1 MAGGVGGR
9 TRVVD
14 HNGTKNAVAWSVLGA
29 DCLHG
34 YAITVNRPAAII
46 SHRAS
51 IVSPRGPAVR
61 RLLVWGFGCQGTKR
75 AANTSFFLL
84 PPGGAW
90 ASRGGQEAHPDR
102 RGNTIRGGARFDWR

>member
-34 YAITVNRPAAII
+34 YAITVTWPQR
-46 SHRAS
+46 
-51 IVSPRGPAVR
+51 
-61 RLLVWGFGCQGTKR
+61 
-75 AANTSFFLL
+75 
-84 PPGGAW
+84 
-90 ASRGGQEAHPDR
+90 
-102 RGNTIRGGARFDWR
+102 